1 MKIEITI
8 LTAPIAVSVEQ
19 AAPVVAEI
27 EGIGTLTVNNY
38 YSEGGAGGYVLT
50 DADKAEIAALA
61 RYDDTEIRAFIEAG
75 DINVATY
82 FGQEFGK
89 LAGDVGT
96 ISQRSL
102 RNESAIEGIN
112 TSISQFAE
120 VGQAVTQHGR
130 TIGEINA
137 TLGDIATI
145 LDAINGEEV

>member
-1 MKIEITI
+1 MIIEITI

-19 AAPVVAEI
+19 AAPMVAEI
-27 EGIGTLTVNNY
+27 GGIGTLIVNNY

-50 DADKAEIAALA
+50 DADKAAIAALA
-61 RYDDTEIRAFIEAG
+61 AYDDTEIRALIEAG

-96 ISQRSL
+96 IYQRSL
-102 RNESAIEGIN
+102 QNEAAIESIN
-112 TSISQFAE
+112 TAILQIPEIEETTAQNSQAIS
-120 VGQAVTQHGR
+120 
-130 TIGEINA
+130 TING

-145 LDAINGEEV
+145 LDAINGEVI